1 MNSRPEKVLS
11 SFSGTYLAVPLL
23 PADKALASHLHIL
36 HGPLTTR
43 KAPCNV
49 TILGRGLDT
58 VIYKPHA
65 PKLYSQFKLKTH
77 SVSNTFMV
85 CIGLHACG
93 SKATS

>member
-23 PADKALASHLHIL
+23 PAVKALASHLHIL

-49 TILGRGLDT
+49 TILGRDLDT
-58 VIYKPHA
+58 VICKPHA
-65 PKLYSQFKLKTH
+65 PKLYSQFKLKL

-85 CIGLHACG
+85 CIGLHSCG